1 MRKGKRLRGLCG
13 RGRDEETRKEG
24 TKEGRK
30 EGSIEG
36 EREKQGEI
44 KGGKSE
50 G

>member
-1 MRKGKRLRGLCG
+1 MILRKGKRLRGLRG
-13 RGRDEETRKEG
+13 RGTD
-24 TKEGRK
+24 EGRK

-36 EREKQGEI
+36 EREKRGEI